1 MNTTHYFKAHHTRKF
16 NVDTIFLN
24 GLCIDTIIGIY
35 EWERSTKQTL
45 IFDIAMAF
53 DINKAAQTDD
63 IQYTLDYKKVSD
75 RVIEFVQNTQFYL
88 IERLISE
95 VAELILTE
103 FNLTWVQI
111 KLNKRGAVGKD
122 IDVGIIIERG
132 KK

>member
-1 MNTTHYFKAHHTRKF
+1 M
-16 NVDTIFLN
+16 DTIFLN

-53 DINKAAQTDD
+53 DINKASQTDD
-63 IQYTLDYKKVSD
+63 LQYTLDYKKVSD
-75 RVIEFVQNTQFYL
+75 RVTEFVQNTQYYL

-103 FNLTWVQI
+103 FKVTWVQI